1 MFQISSIQRMF
12 KKEAQKQLNIGYA
25 LLLGGVVVGLGLDN
39 KGGNNTL
46 NPLLFGYLFWSI
58 YWGYKIA
65 YRKVSMQFSK
75 FFNTPVHITARGTG
89 DFFSKSIVYKLT
101 SEFIK
106 FWICY
111 FIGALGGGIIQ
122 QVKLS
127 KIAYLN

>member
-1 MFQISSIQRMF
+1 MF

-25 LLLGGVVVGLGLDN
+25 ILLAGLIIGFVLGSKGV
-39 KGGNNTL
+39 NNAL

-58 YWGYKIA
+58 FWGYKIA
-65 YRKVSMQFSK
+65 YRKVSMHLSN

-89 DFFSKSIVYKLT
+89 DFFSKNIVFKLT

-111 FIGALGGGIIQ
+111 FIGALGGAIIQ

-127 KIAYLN
+127 KIAYFD